1 MKEKSKK
8 FQIRF
13 NTVSTSEDDRWRLI
27 EDGKET
33 LVSDI
38 VVNGHVYTTKD
49 WLEEINDYKWHISC
63 EGFCSIKNNIAY
75 VTTVK
80 EESVLTR
87 HILKTISYRILGTL
101 TTVSVAYSLGASI
114 ELSSLLGVGEL
125 LLKPVIYF
133 LHERLWYRHIRVRV
147 RDKYG
152 D

>member
-1 MKEKSKK
+1 MKEQSKK

-13 NTVSTSEDDRWRLI
+13 NTVSVSEDDRWRLI

-38 VVNGHVYTTKD
+38 IVNGHVYTTKD

-63 EGFCSIKNNIAY
+63 EGFCSIKNNVAY

-101 TTVSVAYSLGASI
+101 TTVSVAYSLGVSI

>member
-1 MKEKSKK
+1 MKEQPKK

-38 VVNGHVYTTKD
+38 IVNGHVYTTKD
-49 WLEEINDYKWHISC
+49 WLEEIKDYKWHISC
-63 EGFCSIKNNIAY
+63 EGFCRIKNGVAY

-101 TTVSVAYSLGASI
+101 TTVIVAYSLGASVQ
-114 ELSSLLGVGEL
+114 LSSLLGIGEL

-133 LHERLWYRHIRVRV
+133 IHERLWYRYIRVKV

-152 D
+152 E

>member
-1 MKEKSKK
+1 MSYWSELKPTILKS
-8 FQIRF
+8 RF
-13 NTVSTSEDDRWRLI
+13 VKSF
-27 EDGKET
+27 T
-33 LVSDI
+33 LNQEVGL
-38 VVNGHVYTTKD
+38 VHVYTTKD

-87 HILKTISYRILGTL
+87 HILKTISYRILGTI
-101 TTVSVAYSLGASI
+101 TTVAVAYSLGASI
-114 ELSSLLGVGEL
+114 ELSSLLGIGEL
-125 LLKPVIYF
+125 LLKPIIYF
-133 LHERLWYRHIRVRV
+133 IHERLWYRHIRVRV